1 MPRPLLSRAP
11 APPAVQPAADGPI
24 VVAVDAARR
33 GLLPAAEV
41 RSFTAVVRQAVAVIG
56 RLPAEI
62 SVRLLDDAGIAD
74 LHERWL
80 GVPGPTDVIT
90 FDLGA
95 PEGPGLHGDIAV
107 SVETARRMAAE
118 LGWDARHELAYYAV
132 HGLLHLAGEDD
143 IDPADRRRMRLRER
157 RVLAALG
164 LPAPPVRRPR
174 RPRSRS

>member
-1 MPRPLLSRAP
+1 MPRPPLSRAP
-11 APPAVQPAADGPI
+11 APSAVQPGTDGAI

-33 GLLPAAEV
+33 GLLPAPEI
-41 RSFTAVVRQAVAVIG
+41 RSLAAVVRRAVAVVG
-56 RLPAEI
+56 RLPAEV

-74 LHERWL
+74 LHDRWL

-90 FDLGA
+90 FDLGV
-95 PEGPGLHGDIAV
+95 PGGLGLHGDIAV

-143 IDPADRRRMRLRER
+143 IDPTDRRRMRLRER
-157 RVLAALG
+157 RVFAALG

-174 RPRSRS
+174 RSRCGS